1 MEGRT
6 EQKTMPVNLAS
17 MRMKENMPTFLRKG
31 YEAKHYSS
39 KDANNLK
46 SMENVNKDTR
56 EQYNK
61 RKVV

>member
-1 MEGRT
+1 
-6 EQKTMPVNLAS
+6 
-17 MRMKENMPTFLRKG
+17 MKENMPTFLRKG
-31 YEAKHYSS
+31 YEAKHSS
-39 KDANNLK
+39 RDANNLK